1 MTPKQTRWGSAEP
14 SSSTEE
20 LWLINGSSPGPPCP
34 EPTCQRSPL
43 SLQVTARMLPTA
55 LLAAQ
60 VGAESS
66 KAVGSPF
73 GTPAALASLLCPL
86 RSSSPGVWGHT
97 GMGSGPA
104 KDWPGV
110 AEGLF
115 SHSMPLFNFE
125 EDDNQAKENF

>member
-1 MTPKQTRWGSAEP
+1 
-14 SSSTEE
+14 
-20 LWLINGSSPGPPCP
+20 
-34 EPTCQRSPL
+34 
-43 SLQVTARMLPTA
+43 MLPTA

-66 KAVGSPF
+66 KAVGSPHF

-86 RSSSPGVWGHT
+86 RSSSPGVRGHT
-97 GMGSGPA
+97 GRGSGPA

-115 SHSMPLFNFE
+115 SHSMPSLNFE